1 MRRKIISNYA
11 RNVYFPIQ
19 TMKREVND
27 QFNTRKDYE
36 QVICARDISNNGIK
50 ESLAKLY
57 FEEAIQES
65 NT

>member
-1 MRRKIISNYA
+1 
-11 RNVYFPIQ
+11 
-19 TMKREVND
+19 MKREVND